1 MLTLTLAIAQA
12 QSGPIYFAGF
22 ILIILLAVLL
32 LYLWIG
38 DKTHSGALLPKNW
51 DISNRAKKLLLP
63 YEERFAKD
71 IENGDEVFVQGKL
84 SRKVQIG
91 LKTVFWLLYLA
102 IAVKLISEI
111 FSSEEHWESSMILV
125 LLIGILQSVRTA
137 YDLYRAKRKI
147 IQYYPPIPKQQ
158 PFFDYKGERITA
170 KQIKDWQNIV
180 YTWLPISL
188 LVLALMIFITYKDLV
203 N

>member
-1 MLTLTLAIAQA
+1 MTLTLSIAQA
-12 QSGPIYFAGF
+12 QSGLIYFAGF
-22 ILIILLAVLL
+22 IFIILLAVLL

-51 DISNRAKKLLLP
+51 HISNRAKKLLLP

-71 IENGDEVFVQGKL
+71 IENGDKVVIQGKL
-84 SRKVQIG
+84 SRRLQLG
-91 LKTVFWLLYLA
+91 LKTLSWLLYII
-102 IAVKLISEI
+102 IAVILISKMLNSTDSWYMPLG
-111 FSSEEHWESSMILV
+111 FALV
-125 LLIGILQSVRTA
+125 VVQHLKTA

-147 IQYYPPIPKQQ
+147 IQYYPPMPKQQ
-158 PFFDYKGERITA
+158 PFFDYKGERITG

-180 YTWLPISL
+180 YIWLPISL
-188 LVLALMIFITYKDLV
+188 LILALMVFITYKDLV

>member
-38 DKTHSGALLPKNW
+38 DKTHSDALLAKNW

-71 IENGDEVFVQGKL
+71 IENGDKVFVQGKL
-84 SRKVQIG
+84 SRNIQLG
-91 LKTVFWLLYLA
+91 FKTLTWLLYLA
-102 IAVKLISEI
+102 IAVTLISKMLNSTDSWYMPLI
-111 FSSEEHWESSMILV
+111 FALV
-125 LLIGILQSVRTA
+125 VVQHLKTA

-158 PFFDYKGERITA
+158 PYFDYKGERITA

-180 YTWLPISL
+180 YIWLPISL
-188 LVLALMIFITYKDLV
+188 LILVLVIFSTYKIYF